1 MREEAGKYKDQ
12 DKERK
17 EQVQGMADSMVYQCE
32 KQLGDLG
39 EKAPEE
45 LKNKI
50 NDLLSDSKKV
60 LENSDSTLDDLKQ
73 AKDKLQKS
81 FEESKEV
88 MKHSGGNPMP
98 ESDSA
103 DESTKDESSSS
114 SSKKDD
120 DIVDADFEVDD
131 NSDSK

>member
-1 MREEAGKYKDQ
+1 MT
-12 DKERK
+12 
-17 EQVQGMADSMVYQCE
+17 
-32 KQLGDLG
+32 
-39 EKAPEE
+39 
-45 LKNKI
+45 
-50 NDLLSDSKKV
+50 LSDSKKV
-60 LENSDSTLDDLKQ
+60 LENSDSTLDDLNQ

-81 FEESKEV
+81 FEELGQEV

-114 SSKKDD
+114 SNKKDD
-120 DIVDADFEVDD
+120 DIVDADFEVVDD